1 MFSHLLLLLL
11 LDIAAVGTLGTWRVP
26 CLSPADVLMIP
37 TYPWS
42 SLDTHI
48 PFHITAHFLLLLF
61 VERYSDYYQ
70 LWLLPPMQT
79 HNLVFFVSFSFIM
92 SEIFCTSLFHCHY
105 VLSKDPCELWE
116 PMFWS
121 HSLRG
126 PVPRIT
132 PDSGLIMGLP
142 AVKAHYADII
152 SGISPAR
159 YHQLPSMYKGYSV
172 WALGGWASRERGWT
186 VHETVALRN

>member
-11 LDIAAVGTLGTWRVP
+11 LDIAAVGTLGTWRAP
-26 CLSPADVLMIP
+26 CLSQADVLMIP

-48 PFHITAHFLLLLF
+48 PFHITAPFLLLF
-61 VERYSDYYQ
+61 VERYTDYYQ
-70 LWLLPPMQT
+70 LWLLRPPMQT
-79 HNLVFFVSFSFIM
+79 QNLVFLPVLVAS
-92 SEIFCTSLFHCHY
+92 CLKCVALDY
-105 VLSKDPCELWE
+105 VIVTMFEKDPCELWE

-159 YHQLPSMYKGYSV
+159 YHQIPSMYKGYSV
-172 WALGGWASRERGWT
+172 WALGGWASREGVGPCT
-186 VHETVALRN
+186 KQ